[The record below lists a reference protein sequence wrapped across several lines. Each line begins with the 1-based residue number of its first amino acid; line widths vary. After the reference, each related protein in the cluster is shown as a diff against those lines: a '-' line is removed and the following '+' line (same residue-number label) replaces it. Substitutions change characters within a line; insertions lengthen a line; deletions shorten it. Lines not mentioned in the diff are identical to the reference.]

1 MRFNSGGDDSGAC
14 AYKQEED
21 EWYCVVHGS
30 CFAWNAVAAE
40 ALEGAVVCVNKKA
53 VLCCHRQRT
62 SPRTKKDCSTMTAI
76 LYLRKCN
83 LFVCFEAGERDR
95 RRRFRSTRI
104 IFYGWRPRYL
114 SWWMRRFHLESSLW
128 DVREFANLLI
138 NLHHRMQNWRIVGGW
153 LWQSGWKNS
162 RAPVTFWQTHHFSR
176 TSISIHVQTQST
188 LGAVTDDEKSDQK
201 SLIFSQSFTKPSQSY
216 CLPKAFLS
224 YITHLVHHLSIPLSR
239 VDWFSAG
246 ASIQSLRHLRTGY
259 ETPTDL

>member
-153 LWQSGWKNS
+153 LWQSGLKKRQGASHFLANSPLFPHIHLDPRTNAVNFGGCDRRWKI
-162 RAPVTFWQTHHFSR
+162 RPKVIDFFAEFYQTFPELLL
-176 TSISIHVQTQST
+176 TQSIPFLHHT
-188 LGAVTDDEKSDQK
+188 LGSSSVHTFVESG
-201 SLIFSQSFTKPSQSY
+201 LIL
-216 CLPKAFLS
+216 C
-224 YITHLVHHLSIPLSR
+224 
-239 VDWFSAG
+239 WC
-246 ASIQSLRHLRTGY
+246 
-259 ETPTDL
+259 